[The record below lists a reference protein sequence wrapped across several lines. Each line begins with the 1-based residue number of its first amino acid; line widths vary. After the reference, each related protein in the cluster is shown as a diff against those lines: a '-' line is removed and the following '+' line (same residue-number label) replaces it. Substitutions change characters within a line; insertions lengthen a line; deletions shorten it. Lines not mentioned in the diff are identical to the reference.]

1 MTVDL
6 KKMIGNK
13 NSNRRGTTQDKFVM
27 VDILMSNLVVYSNQ
41 EWIIT
46 SVQVKKSLIYTDR
59 P

>member
-13 NSNRRGTTQDKFVM
+13 NSNRQGTTQDKFVM

>member
-6 KKMIGNK
+6 KNLIGNK

-27 VDILMSNLVVYSNQ
+27 VDILMSNLVVSSNQ